1 VLRGSAKSCIFAVT
15 VQAMS
20 LCLRKTTF
28 NQDTIFFRNKAVN
41 VKI

>member
-1 VLRGSAKSCIFAVT
+1 MRSSAESCIFVVT
-15 VQAMS
+15 GEIMS

-28 NQDTIFFRNKAVN
+28 NQDNNFCRNKAVN